1 MNKSI
6 GYITGEEFMELAAV
20 QGAKVLSAPKS
31 LHRRIGKVNILEVP
45 DIEKYVEEDEII
57 ISTLFPFKDNLEEF
71 IRLLRKLAKRNITG
85 FAIKPRRFIQ
95 TIPEEVI
102 TIAGELDMLL
112 IELPDDTVFAD
123 VVYEAVQKISN
134 KSVDLFLQIQKRTE
148 VLLLKMNQ
156 SRDILETM
164 QCIEEELGIPLF
176 LVDSMNKSFLTP
188 GAKERLGDLDYDVCK
203 KIRSK
208 ASDGKMSQ
216 LLLRNRQVKMYT
228 MEVHDRNL
236 SSMLLNLITGEPISG
251 VEAGILENVAQML
264 FIQVRNYHIIRE
276 QARKYKANF
285 LIDCLKGILVYQQD
299 ILKYAADADI
309 QIDSQ
314 SKYGVAIL
322 NKEEWRPMREQQMKF
337 LMRQWEKKFLV
348 VTLEDN
354 IVLILNEKQL
364 EHLEELFERYFLQQQ
379 IPAENICIY
388 VSDGDEITSLAKEY
402 QQALLIKRIAGLCN
416 LKRAVIR
423 YRDLGSYTVL
433 SLLPMEHPEI
443 LRMEERFVKPIREY
457 DTAHN
462 TKLLETL
469 STYFGTEQNLRE
481 TAACMYTH
489 YNTISYRMEKIR
501 ELLALPKWDAEI
513 QLQLQ
518 IALKLWNMNFKDRN
532 EAAR

>member
-148 VLLLKMNQ
+148 ALLLKMNQ

-176 LVDSMNKSFLTP
+176 LIDSMNKSFLTP
-188 GAKERLGDLDYDVCK
+188 GAKERLGDVDYDVCK

-322 NKEEWRPMREQQMKF
+322 NKEEWRPMRE
-337 LMRQWEKKFLV
+337 
-348 VTLEDN
+348 
-354 IVLILNEKQL
+354 
-364 EHLEELFERYFLQQQ
+364 QQ

>member
-45 DIEKYVEEDEII
+45 DIEKYVEED
-57 ISTLFPFKDNLEEF
+57 D
-71 IRLLRKLAKRNITG
+71 
-85 FAIKPRRFIQ
+85 
-95 TIPEEVI
+95 
-102 TIAGELDMLL
+102 
-112 IELPDDTVFAD
+112 
-123 VVYEAVQKISN
+123 
-134 KSVDLFLQIQKRTE
+134 
-148 VLLLKMNQ
+148 
-156 SRDILETM
+156 
-164 QCIEEELGIPLF
+164 
-176 LVDSMNKSFLTP
+176 
-188 GAKERLGDLDYDVCK
+188 
-203 KIRSK
+203 
-208 ASDGKMSQ
+208 
-216 LLLRNRQVKMYT
+216 
-228 MEVHDRNL
+228 
-236 SSMLLNLITGEPISG
+236 
-251 VEAGILENVAQML
+251 
-264 FIQVRNYHIIRE
+264 
-276 QARKYKANF
+276 
-285 LIDCLKGILVYQQD
+285 
-299 ILKYAADADI
+299 
-309 QIDSQ
+309 
-314 SKYGVAIL
+314 
-322 NKEEWRPMREQQMKF
+322 
-337 LMRQWEKKFLV
+337 
-348 VTLEDN
+348 
-354 IVLILNEKQL
+354 
-364 EHLEELFERYFLQQQ
+364 
-379 IPAENICIY
+379 
-388 VSDGDEITSLAKEY
+388 